1 MEPID
6 RLFAT
11 LSVEDITMEIAMQ
24 STVSHK
30 PNKSN
35 KSSLLMRT
43 SLVLAIAGL
52 ALSANAA
59 PHVEPRGFGETGPLG
74 SWLAEEVVAEG
85 GAVDALAEV
94 FAPANPNPRADKPT
108 PEAGPESGPDEEL
121 PVTTITLYRS
131 GVGYFERHGLVDGDA
146 DVQLNFDA
154 SQINDILKSMILLDL
169 DGGRIESVGYG
180 SREPI
185 GRRLA
190 SFGIDISDNPDI
202 ATLLTRLRGAPVRLD
217 LPAGAVAG
225 TVLGVESRTV
235 AGEGETHKAN
245 FVNLITNAG
254 IRSININDVAAM
266 TIEDTE
272 LAGELNKALAALAE
286 QRADR
291 VKTVDIALRGSGA
304 RRIVA
309 AYVHEMPVWKTSY
322 RLVLPEGSANGSRS
336 GDDLPT
342 IQGWAIVENTTD
354 EDWNDVQLSLVA
366 GRPIS
371 FQMDLYEPLH
381 AYRPMVPVPTV
392 PGVGPR
398 VYGGGEQWD
407 EMAKLSSLADKRKA
421 EGSGASPFRD
431 SQRSLGTTFSA
442 SAPVSADLLEMY
454 SVSGEDMANSAAS
467 AAASGVDVGEVFQ
480 FRLDSPV
487 TIERQRSAMIPIIST
502 PIQGRRVSIFNRY
515 DGSKHPMRGVEITNS
530 TDLQLMPGP
539 ISVYDGASYAGDAQ
553 VGHVPAGDKRL
564 LAYAIDVNVSAIV
577 KDDGTSTIQGM
588 RIVKGLLEQTTK
600 RVQTVTYAFANNDLK
615 RDRTIVI
622 EHAKMGGWDLVSPK
636 KPAEETESVYRFEVA
651 VEADDDAALPVRLE
665 RIDRNLITLASMNID
680 TLQHYVRRGKVSDKV
695 LAAFREAARMQASI
709 NSTQRTITQ
718 LDAEVS
724 SISKDQARV
733 RQNMNS
739 IDRKSELYTRYIR
752 KFDTQE
758 TRLEQ
763 IRNQRESEQQRLN
776 NLKKQLADYL
786 QNLNVS

>member
-1 MEPID
+1 
-6 RLFAT
+6 
-11 LSVEDITMEIAMQ
+11 MEIAMRNAQ
-24 STVSHK
+24 S
-30 PNKSN
+30 NAKSN
-35 KSSLLMRT
+35 GSNLLKRT

-52 ALSANAA
+52 AVSLSAA
-59 PHVEPRGFGETGPLG
+59 PRVEPRGFGELGPLG
-74 SWLAEEVVAEG
+74 SWTQSETSAEAGES
-85 GAVDALAEV
+85 ALAEV
-94 FAPANPNPRADKPT
+94 FAPSLDDPTADKPT
-108 PEAGPESGPDEEL
+108 AKVGPDDEL
-121 PVTTITLYRS
+121 PVSTITLYRS
-131 GVGYFERHGLVDGDA
+131 GVGYFERHGLIDGDA
-146 DVQLNFDA
+146 DVQLTFDA
-154 SQINDILKSMILLDL
+154 DQINDILKSMILLDL

-190 SFGIDISDNPDI
+190 SFGIDISDNPNMGE
-202 ATLLTRLRGAPVRLD
+202 LLERLRGAPVRLE
-217 LPAGAVAG
+217 LPEG
-225 TVLGVESRTV
+225 TIRGIVLGVELRTV
-235 AGEGETHKAN
+235 PHDGGTYNAKYI
-245 FVNLITNAG
+245 NLITDAG
-254 IRSININDVAAM
+254 IKSILIADLSAM
-266 TIEDTE
+266 TIDDPE

-291 VKTVDIALRGSGA
+291 VKTVDITLRGSGA

-398 VYGGGEQWD
+398 VYGGGERY
-407 EMAKLSSLADKRKA
+407 EELSKLASLADDKRKA
-421 EGSGASPFRD
+421 EGVYERRGRALPNRSAGQSPMMEAEADAFA
-431 SQRSLGTTFSA
+431 LGF
-442 SAPVSADLLEMY
+442 D
-454 SVSGEDMANSAAS
+454 DMAGSAAS

-502 PIQGRRVSIFNRY
+502 PIQGRRVSIFNRH

-539 ISVYDGASYAGDAQ
+539 ISVYDGAAYAGDAQ

-564 LAYAIDVNVSAIV
+564 LAYAVDLNVSAIV
-577 KDDGTSTIQGM
+577 KDDGTTTIQGM

-600 RVQTVTYAFANNDLK
+600 RVQTVTYAFANDDLK

-622 EHAKMGGWDLVSPK
+622 EHGKMGGWNLVSPK
-636 KPAEETESVYRFEVA
+636 EPAEETESLYRFEVT
-651 VEADDDAALPVRLE
+651 VKADDDAALPVRLE
-665 RIDRNLITLASMNID
+665 RVDRNLVALASMNID
-680 TLQHYVRRGKVSDKV
+680 TLQHYVRQGKVSDKV
-695 LAAFREAARMQASI
+695 LAAFREAARIQASI
-709 NSTQRTITQ
+709 NSAQKTINQ
-718 LDAEVS
+718 LDAEVAA
-724 SISKDQARV
+724 ISTDQNRI

-776 NLKKQLADYL
+776 DLQKQLADYL